1 MHSHRGWVTIVE
13 MTIAVRASVVTLAVL
28 AAAPASADVAVLM
41 GNVHGGGMVGKGTG
55 GDQQDEAFFAN
66 APNGVYG
73 ATVTGRFL
81 FLAAEVTHRQ
91 YSFVGGEFENSLRTW
106 TQFSAGVDFE
116 IGLGSTQ
123 QKKERKGSFFQVS
136 AMAGFG
142 VGTGQQV
149 DPPLD
154 NSQITDKG
162 FMLGGKVALGTHL
175 SKHFD
180 FGLMVPAQFGYFFKN
195 GVAANDLTNHY
206 QGIHVEALLFLR
218 VYLKLI

>member
-1 MHSHRGWVTIVE
+1 MGDNRW
-13 MTIAVRASVVTLAVL
+13 MRFASLVTLALL
-28 AAAPASADVAVLM
+28 AATPASADIAVIT
-41 GNVHGGGMVGKGTG
+41 GNIHGGGMFGKGTG

-66 APNGVYG
+66 APNGAYG

-81 FLAAEVTHRQ
+81 FFAAEITHRQ
-91 YSFVGGEFENSLRTW
+91 YSFVGGEDENSLRTW

-123 QKKERKGSFFQVS
+123 EKKQRKGAFLQAS

-142 VGTGQQV
+142 LGTGQQV
-149 DPPLD
+149 EPPLD

-180 FGLMVPAQFGYFFKN
+180 MGIMVPAQYGYFFKN
-195 GVAANDLTNHY
+195 GVAANDVSNHY
-206 QGIHVEALLFLR
+206 QGVTIEALLFLR
-218 VYLKLI
+218 LYIKIL